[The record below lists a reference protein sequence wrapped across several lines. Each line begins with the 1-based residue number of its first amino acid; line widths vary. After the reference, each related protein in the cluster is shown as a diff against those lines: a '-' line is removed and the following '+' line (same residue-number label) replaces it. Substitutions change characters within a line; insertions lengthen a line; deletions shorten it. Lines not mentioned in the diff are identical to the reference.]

1 MADKA
6 IADHPKDA
14 LVPKFYLLNAYNAGK
29 TAGKEIMI
37 LQLEQIVLNYGNTP
51 EGKKAKDLL
60 KFLKSDAKLEFTDEN
75 GNAMSQKDNPSTTNA
90 EEEERQKE
98 QLNSSA
104 PIGGPGIPGSVEM
117 PQQTGVKTATPEQA
131 KKKEIKKRAIS
142 IALFCFMLYLTEL

>member
-1 MADKA
+1 M
-6 IADHPKDA
+6 
-14 LVPKFYLLNAYNAGK
+14 
-29 TAGKEIMI
+29 
-37 LQLEQIVLNYGNTP
+37 EQIVLNYGNTP

-75 GNAMSQKDNPSTTNA
+75 GNAMSQKDNSSTTNA

-131 KKKEIKKRAIS
+131 KRKK
-142 IALFCFMLYLTEL
+142 